1 MKTHNEIQQLRFRLG
16 EAMSK
21 ATLTQMGVSQATGI
35 PQPIL
40 SHFICGKRG
49 LSGEYALR
57 MNRYLLETI
66 PHPGGPRP

>member
-1 MKTHNEIQQLRFRLG
+1 MKTRNEIQQLRLRLE
-16 EAMSK
+16 EAMKEAS
-21 ATLTQMGVSQATGI
+21 LTQVGVSLETGI

-66 PHPGGPRP
+66 PNPGGPTS